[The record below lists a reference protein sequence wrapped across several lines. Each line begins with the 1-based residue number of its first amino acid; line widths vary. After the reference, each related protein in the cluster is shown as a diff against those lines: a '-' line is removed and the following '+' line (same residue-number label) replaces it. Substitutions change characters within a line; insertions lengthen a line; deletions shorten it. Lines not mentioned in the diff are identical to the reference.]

1 MQEKSENITKT
12 IGRLSEYITYS
23 GITFNKLA
31 TELGLSNSYFS
42 KMVKNN
48 GSIGSD
54 IIENILRTHP
64 ELNADWLITGRGE
77 MLRHEVVATN
87 TVSTISTP
95 VQDDNFVSIPLV
107 DISVAAGCCG
117 YDNPDYLEVVDTI
130 KMPSSMVHDGCRYF
144 CVHIKGE
151 SMSPTLLD
159 SSYVVV
165 RLLERSEWQD
175 MPDRHVYVVSD
186 RDGRS
191 YIKRVKN
198 RFSKHGFIVCMS
210 DNIDKVNYPN
220 FNLEEQE
227 INSILHA
234 EWYFSAK
241 MPNLNETYYDK
252 VNQLEDDMD
261 VIKRQMAQIVK
272 SINVVK

>member
-1 MQEKSENITKT
+1 MILISKNLKFLRKKLNFTQEELAEKLNVKANT
-12 IGRLSEYITYS
+12 I
-23 GITFNKLA
+23 
-31 TELGLSNSYFS
+31 SNYEKGVSQP
-42 KMVKNN
+42 
-48 GSIGSD
+48 D
-54 IIENILRTHP
+54 I
-64 ELNADWLITGRGE
+64 A
-77 MLRHEVVATN
+77 
-87 TVSTISTP
+87 TISTLMEIFDISSDELLFEDLSIKKSSNLINKP
-95 VQDDNFVSIPLV
+95 SYPSISVDDNFVSIPLV

-130 KMPSSMVHDGCRYF
+130 KMPSSMVHDGCKYF

-191 YIKRVKN
+191 YIKRIKN

-261 VIKRQMAQIVK
+261 VIKRQMAQIIK
-272 SINVVK
+272 SVNVAK

>member
-1 MQEKSENITKT
+1 MILISKNLKFLRKKLNFTQEELAEKLNVKANTISNYEKGVSQPDIASISILMGIFDVSSDELLFEDLSTKT
-12 IGRLSEYITYS
+12 SSSLM
-23 GITFNKLA
+23 NKF
-31 TELGLSNSYFS
+31 YY
-42 KMVKNN
+42 
-48 GSIGSD
+48 
-54 IIENILRTHP
+54 P
-64 ELNADWLITGRGE
+64 
-77 MLRHEVVATN
+77 
-87 TVSTISTP
+87 STS
-95 VQDDNFVSIPLV
+95 VDDNFVSIPLV
-107 DISVAAGCCG
+107 DISVAAGCSG
-117 YDNPDYLEVVDTI
+117 YDNPDYLEVIDSI
-130 KMPSSMVHDGCRYF
+130 KMPSSMVRDGRRYF

-159 SSYVVV
+159 SSYIVV

-175 MPDRHVYVVSD
+175 MPDRHIYVVSD

-191 YIKRVKN
+191 YIKRIKN
-198 RFSKHGFIVCMS
+198 RFNKNGFIVCMS

-252 VNQLEDDMD
+252 VNQLEDKYDMLEN
-261 VIKRQMAQIVK
+261 QMKQILRA
-272 SINVVK
+272 INSK

>member
-1 MQEKSENITKT
+1 MQKDETIHERITQ
-12 IGRLSEYITYS
+12 LV
-23 GITFNKLA
+23 NKY
-31 TELGLSNSYFS
+31 GNG
-42 KMVKNN
+42 KNTVFA
-48 GSIGSD
+48 SLIGSNEANVRGYRTSTMPKFD
-54 IIENILRTHP
+54 FLEKIARNIEINL
-64 ELNADWLITGRGE
+64 DWLLTGRGSME
-77 MLRHEVVATN
+77 KLSQESSLVLPNVN
-87 TVSTISTP
+87 
-95 VQDDNFVSIPLV
+95 DNFVSIPLV

-220 FNLEEQE
+220 FNLEEPE

-261 VIKRQMAQIVK
+261 VIKRQMAQIIK
-272 SINVVK
+272 SVNVAK

>member
-12 IGRLSEYITYS
+12 INRLSEYITHS
-23 GITFNKLA
+23 GMTFNKLA

-64 ELNADWLITGRGE
+64 ELNADWLITGRGR
-77 MLRHEVVATN
+77 MLRHEVAATN
-87 TVSTISTP
+87 TVSTTSTHA
-95 VQDDNFVSIPLV
+95 QDDNFISIPLV

-186 RDGRS
+186 CDGRS

-261 VIKRQMAQIVK
+261 VIKRQMAQIIK
-272 SINVVK
+272 SVNVVK